1 MEPTQTQTQNEAT
14 DKKQEWANLSDEE
27 EEDQQNAGNQDAV
40 KKPKTKKKTGQ
51 AKPQKKGNNIFDV
64 LDVEEDEDEPEQKK
78 EKKENSSVREFASV
92 KKEEAKP
99 QAQISKKEQKKKELE
114 EFDKI
119 LNEFK
124 TEAGVPETAAPQ
136 ESQKA
141 TEQPAVAA
149 AGEGEAKKKKKKKTE
164 KKAEEKAEEKAP
176 EEEKQP
182 EGTQPTQHIDV
193 EKRIQEIIKAKAKPG
208 QGPKKQASNLDNA
221 KQEIL
226 ARQQK
231 EKKSKKKYE
240 DL

>member
-1 MEPTQTQTQNEAT
+1 MEPTQTQNEAT

-27 EEDQQNAGNQDAV
+27 EEEQQNAGTQDAT

-51 AKPQKKGNNIFDV
+51 AKPQKKGNNIFDA

-78 EKKENSSVREFASV
+78 EGKESSSIREFASG
-92 KKEEAKP
+92 KREEAKP
-99 QAQISKKEQKKKELE
+99 QVQISKKEQKKKELE

-124 TEAGVPETAAPQ
+124 TEAGVPETAAAQ

-141 TEQPAVAA
+141 TEQPAVAG
-149 AGEGEAKKKKKKKTE
+149 GEGEAKKKKKKKTE
-164 KKAEEKAEEKAP
+164 KKAEEKTEEKAP

-182 EGTQPTQHIDV
+182 ESTQPTQHIDV

-231 EKKSKKKYE
+231 EKKNKKKYE